1 MFHKHERRRQLLN
14 WNEYRGDF
22 DDFVYD
28 DGINMNLYSPSIY
41 DIYFDGDYIDN
52 NIINN
57 DNNGS
62 DDIINVVIFK

>member
-1 MFHKHERRRQLLN
+1 
-14 WNEYRGDF
+14 
-22 DDFVYD
+22 
-28 DGINMNLYSPSIY
+28 MNLYSPSIY

-52 NIINN
+52 IINN